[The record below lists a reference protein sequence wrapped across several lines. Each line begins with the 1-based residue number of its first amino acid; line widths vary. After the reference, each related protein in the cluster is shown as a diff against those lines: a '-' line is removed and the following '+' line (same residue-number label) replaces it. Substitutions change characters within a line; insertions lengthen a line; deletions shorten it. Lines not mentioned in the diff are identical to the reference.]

1 MSHIIQP
8 LLIILKFKVYDNTI
22 RKIVKNVLWTDEKK
36 CQTKHSTH
44 ASYQLLSS
52 EVQAHDLFGFFVF
65 SAAAREDLAVTDLP
79 VPEYS
84 RVKFEVFCPTGKD
97 WPKLG
102 HATG

>member
-1 MSHIIQP
+1 MIC
-8 LLIILKFKVYDNTI
+8 L
-22 RKIVKNVLWTDEKK
+22 
-36 CQTKHSTH
+36 
-44 ASYQLLSS
+44 
-52 EVQAHDLFGFFVF
+52 GFFVF

-84 RVKFEVFCPTGKD
+84 RVKFEVFCPTVKD

>member
-1 MSHIIQP
+1 MTIQLEKLLKMSFGQMRR
-8 LLIILKFKVYDNTI
+8 N
-22 RKIVKNVLWTDEKK
+22 VKP
-36 CQTKHSTH
+36 STAH

-102 HATG
+102 YATG